1 MTPFLL
7 SLLLAATGT
16 PDGGSVVVK
25 GQTFLAEVAATPR
38 EQERGLMFRTSLQ
51 PDHCMIFIYQEEG
64 YHSIWMKN
72 CLISLDVAW
81 VKEDGTVV
89 ETAERVPPCSPMIQD
104 CPTYGGTKPARH
116 FVEFPSGTFK
126 RLGLKTG
133 DRIGWSVR
141 LANGTLV
148 EGGLKVPPEGA
159 KAQPKARRKA
169 TRK

>member
-38 EQERGLMFRTSLQ
+38 EQERGLMYRSSLQ
-51 PDHCMIFIYQEEG
+51 PDHCMIFIYPEEG

-89 ETAERVPPCSPMIQD
+89 ETAERVPPCSPMMGND
-104 CPTYGGTKPARH
+104 CPAYGGTKPARH
-116 FVEFPSGTFK
+116 FVEFPAGTFK

-141 LANGTLV
+141 LADGAVV
-148 EGGLKVPPEGA
+148 EGGLRVPAEGA
-159 KAQPKARRKA
+159 KAKVKRKA
-169 TRK
+169 SRK